1 MIITP
6 PSSLEL
12 FILRGIAN
20 YQFGC
25 NVGKILI
32 PDNVLLVKSPKTLR
46 IRHVIDENKQII
58 VTLKPT
64 TFMYVLHLKG
74 GLILHRNFSMPRFRV
89 VIENRV
95 KTFIIEGRSVFCKH
109 VIDVD
114 PNIKAGDEVILVD
127 ESDNFIG
134 VGKAKLNAI
143 EMLKFNRGEAV
154 RTRHTIREY
163 ELP

>member
-6 PSSLEL
+6 PSPLEL

-25 NVGKILI
+25 GVGKVLI

-46 IRHVIDENKQII
+46 IRHVMDENKQII

-74 GLILHRNFSMPRFRV
+74 GLILYRNFSMPRFRV
-89 VIENRV
+89 VVESRV

-127 ESDNFIG
+127 EYDNFIG
-134 VGKAKLNAI
+134 VGRAKLNAI

-154 RTRHTIREY
+154 RTRHTIKEY
-163 ELP
+163 ELS